1 MFIANSLFSRG
12 SFVCISF
19 LLLSFFQPLRAKEV
33 QERISVHGNAFV
45 ASNRL
50 QLTVDGERHSSWG
63 VSYIASS
70 GTKMWFHAPMPVVS
84 SPNKSGLF
92 ATQVSVLYKSKNSM
106 ITDIQLWD
114 GALLLE
120 SLVSLKLQG
129 DQSVRLSELNQFP
142 IKAIYPIGA
151 GLGISVGVV
160 FGNDGSLGDL
170 AVGEMIFTGAS
181 VTYVAKDSINSATP
195 VNPAF
200 NNTDTKSPN

>member
-1 MFIANSLFSRG
+1 MFIASFLFSRG
-12 SFVCISF
+12 SFFCMSF
-19 LLLSFFQPLRAKEV
+19 LLLNIFQPLRAAEI

-50 QLTVDGERHSSWG
+50 QLTVEGERHSSWG
-63 VSYIASS
+63 VSYIAPS
-70 GTKMWFHAPMPVVS
+70 GTKMWFHAPIPVVS
-84 SPNKSGLF
+84 GPNKSGLL
-92 ATQVSVLYKSKNSM
+92 ATQISVLYKSKNSI

-120 SLVSLKLQG
+120 SLVSLKLRG
-129 DQSVRLSELNQFP
+129 DQSFRLSELNQFP

-160 FGNDGSLGDL
+160 FGNDGTQGSL

-181 VTYVAKDSINSATP
+181 VSYVIKNSINPATT
-195 VNPAF
+195 VNPAV
-200 NNTDTKSPN
+200 NNADTK